1 MKTIRK
7 DLLKRLHLGIVALI
21 QYIEA
26 APPGRPL
33 VWFVDRKT
41 PVMTLPDF
49 RYARQAADELEKLLT
64 REEHSQ

>member
-1 MKTIRK
+1 MKTIKR

-26 APPGRPL
+26 APPGKPL

-41 PVMTLPDF
+41 PVSTLPDF
-49 RYARQAADELEKLLT
+49 RYARQAADELEKLLK

>member
-1 MKTIRK
+1 MKTIKR
-7 DLLKRLHLGIVALI
+7 DLLQRLHLGITALI

-33 VWFVDRKT
+33 VWFVDQKT
-41 PVMTLPDF
+41 PVTKLPDF
-49 RYARQAADELEKLLT
+49 RYARQAADDLEKLLT